1 MNAPFAKVFDT
12 AKGQIVAM
20 LDCDEDDF
28 PEIRFYAQP
37 AGLGI
42 CQAAIKWDDSDEG
55 EAKAQHTFDSL
66 TEEDALAVTKEI
78 FVVASKLTE

>member
-1 MNAPFAKVFDT
+1 MNKPFAKVFET

-20 LDCDEDDF
+20 LGCDEDDL

-42 CQAAIKWDDSDEG
+42 CQMAITWSDSDEG
-55 EAKAQHTFDSL
+55 EAKAQHTFDCL
-66 TEEDALAVTKEI
+66 TEEHALAVTQQL
-78 FVVASKLTE
+78 FDFATELG